1 MIINRFTNQARMPSF
16 GLFLYLCENFT
27 PMKTKLILL
36 LCFLCLFA
44 TAQNVHILPTPQQVK
59 TSEGQFVWDEN
70 VVLTYDASDA
80 EISQIVTIFR
90 QDLDQISGKK
100 VQFSRG
106 IIKGKHFI
114 ELIKTDHL
122 GVSENEDQAYRL
134 TINRNFVRMEA
145 TTNTGLFYATQSLKQ
160 LFRHAFLTDKNQ
172 IAIPCMAIT
181 DWPNFKIRAWQDD
194 ISRGPI
200 VSMDYLKRLIPQM
213 AECKLNAFS
222 LYTEHTFK
230 TQCHPDIAPIDA
242 FTAEEIKELEEFCR
256 PYHIQVIGN
265 QQCFGHFEEI
275 LCNPFYSHLADTK
288 WNLNP
293 AKEET
298 YKFLEDHLREVARAY
313 KSPYFNINCDE
324 TESLGQGLA
333 KTYVDSVGAEK
344 VYYQHINR
352 VNRMLRPFRKR
363 VMMWGDIADQHPEI
377 LANLDDDIFLI
388 AWSYV
393 DKNDFDDF
401 LKPYKESGRS
411 FFVAP
416 GVSLSERVW
425 PKHYEF
431 RKNITNLC
439 RDGYRNGAI
448 GVINTCWDDFGES
461 LINSALYGLALGAE
475 MSWNPLKDA
484 GDEMASRQLDENF
497 SAHSLGCLATEPLH
511 SLNHVSDLSKFDEI
525 GKFTALTAPMVPFY
539 PALVDSSF
547 EQRSIDALTELAL
560 ASKQLTERKKAVKR
574 NADVFDN
581 ALYAVHRMKWCAER
595 NIARCQL
602 YRTLNDPSEEN
613 IAESKETILN
623 LKTSLHDLKKEYV
636 KVWDIESRPYWLD
649 VNLKKYDDIARDLQ
663 QLEYLPF
670 IETTTDEKGHTA
682 IALKTVFND
691 KEIRYT
697 IDGKEVTHYDSIY
710 QSPIVLERPCL
721 VKAACFN
728 EVGEP
733 TCAERYFCYHKAMGR
748 LKQLNS
754 PAGNYRPEYS
764 GGGDNALVDGTLGGD
779 DYRDGHWQGFYGM
792 DADIEIDL
800 GKWTKVN
807 ALNIGFLVNA
817 HDWILRPNEV
827 AVYTSTDGKLYRI
840 HKTFTLSTE
849 VERKGNFVFR
859 EKYETPNLSTRYL
872 RIVAKNPG
880 LIPEGLPGAGY
891 DSWIFMDE
899 IIVE

>member
-1 MIINRFTNQARMPSF
+1 
-16 GLFLYLCENFT
+16 
-27 PMKTKLILL
+27 MKSKLLTI
-36 LCFLCLFA
+36 LCLFA
-44 TAQNVHILPTPQQVK
+44 MTAFAQNIHILPTPQQVK
-59 TSEGQFVWDEN
+59 TAEGQFVWDEN

-80 EISQIVTIFR
+80 EISQIVTMFR
-90 QDLDQISGKK
+90 QELDRISGKK

-106 IIKGKHFI
+106 VIKGKHFI

-122 GVSENEDQAYRL
+122 GISENEDQAYRL
-134 TINRNFVRMEA
+134 TINPNFVRMEA

-160 LFRHAFLTDKNQ
+160 LYRYAFLQSKGNE
-172 IAIPCMAIT
+172 IALPCVTIT

-230 TQCHPDIAPIDA
+230 TNCHPDIAPTDA

-256 PYHIQVIGN
+256 PYHIQIIGN

-298 YKFLEDHLREVARAY
+298 YQFLEDHLREVARAY

-324 TESLGQGLA
+324 TESLGQGYA
-333 KTYVDSVGAEK
+333 KAYVDSIGAEK

-352 VNRMLRPFRKR
+352 VNRMLRPYRKR

-377 LANLDDDIFLI
+377 LDNLDDDIFLI

-439 RDGYRNGAI
+439 RDGYKNGAL

-475 MSWNPLKDA
+475 MSWNA
-484 GDEMASRQLDENF
+484 VSTDERNAEANFANHFFGSTSDTFINYLDSISEI
-497 SAHSLGCLATEPLH
+497 
-511 SLNHVSDLSKFDEI
+511 SKIDDI
-525 GKFTALTAPMVPFY
+525 GKFSALTEHITPFY
-539 PALVDSSF
+539 PSQITDS
-547 EQRSIDALTELAL
+547 T
-560 ASKQLTERKKAVKR
+560 KKANQLLFEKLDRLELIEWATVGKIKKNR
-574 NADVFDN
+574 GMIDN
-581 ALYAVHRMKWCAER
+581 AIYSIMRMKWCTLR

-602 YRTLNDPSEEN
+602 YKTYNDPTEEN
-613 IAESKETILN
+613 VDFSQHMINGL
-623 LKTSLHDLKKEYV
+623 LWHLHQLKKEYV
-636 KVWDIESRPYWLD
+636 KVWNIESRPYWLD
-649 VNLKKYDDIARDLQ
+649 VNMKKYDDIARELQ

-670 IETTTDEKGHTA
+670 IEAITDGKGHTA
-682 IALKTVFND
+682 IALKTIFGD

-697 IDGKEVTHYDSIY
+697 LDGKEVTSNDSVY

-733 TCAERYFCYHKAMGR
+733 ICTERYFCYHKGMGR
-748 LKQLNS
+748 LKKLNS

-764 GGGDNALVDGTLGGD
+764 GGGDAALLDGSLGTD
-779 DYRDGHWQGFYGM
+779 DYKDGRWQGFYGT

-817 HDWILRPNEV
+817 YDWILCP
-827 AVYTSTDGKLYRI
+827 
-840 HKTFTLSTE
+840 TE
-849 VERKGNFVFR
+849 VEIYGSYDGKNYTLRGTFPITTEVTKEGNFIFR
-859 EKYETPNLSTRYL
+859 ERFDVPISTRLL
-872 RIVAKNPG
+872 RVVVKNAG
-880 LIPEGLPGAGY
+880 KIPEGYPGTGF

-899 IIVE
+899 IVVE

>member
-1 MIINRFTNQARMPSF
+1 
-16 GLFLYLCENFT
+16 
-27 PMKTKLILL
+27 MKSKLLTI
-36 LCFLCLFA
+36 LCLFA
-44 TAQNVHILPTPQQVK
+44 LNAFAQNVHILPTPQQVK
-59 TSEGQFVWDEN
+59 TAEGQFVWDEN

-80 EISQIVTIFR
+80 EISQIVTMFR
-90 QDLDQISGKK
+90 QDLDRISGKK

-106 IIKGKHFI
+106 VIKGKHFI

-122 GVSENEDQAYRL
+122 GISENEDQAYRL

-160 LFRHAFLTDKNQ
+160 LYRYAFLQSKGNE
-172 IAIPCMAIT
+172 IAIPCMTIT

-230 TQCHPDIAPIDA
+230 TKCHPDIAPTDA

-256 PYHIQVIGN
+256 PYHIQIIGN

-298 YKFLEDHLREVARAY
+298 YQFLEDHLCEVARAY

-324 TESLGQGLA
+324 TESLGQGYA
-333 KTYVDSVGAEK
+333 KAYVDSIGAEK

-352 VNRMLRPFRKR
+352 VNRMLRPYRKR
-363 VMMWGDIADQHPEI
+363 VMMWGDIADKHPEI

-431 RKNITNLC
+431 RKNISNLC
-439 RDGYRNGAI
+439 RDGYKNGAL

-475 MSWNPLKDA
+475 MSWNA
-484 GDEMASRQLDENF
+484 VSTDERNAEANFANHFFGSTSNTLINYLDSISEI
-497 SAHSLGCLATEPLH
+497 
-511 SLNHVSDLSKFDEI
+511 SKIDDI
-525 GKFTALTAPMVPFY
+525 GKFSALTEHITPFY
-539 PALVDSSF
+539 PSQIADS
-547 EQRSIDALTELAL
+547 T
-560 ASKQLTERKKAVKR
+560 KKANQLLFEKLDRLELIEWATVGKIKKNR
-574 NADVFDN
+574 GMIDN
-581 ALYAVHRMKWCAER
+581 AIYSIMRMKWCTLR

-602 YRTLNDPSEEN
+602 YKTYNDPTEEN
-613 IAESKETILN
+613 VDFSQHMINGL
-623 LKTSLHDLKKEYV
+623 LWHLHQLKKEYV
-636 KVWDIESRPYWLD
+636 KVWNIESRPYWLD
-649 VNLKKYDDIARDLQ
+649 VNMKKYDDIARELQ

-670 IETTTDEKGHTA
+670 IEAITDEKGHTA
-682 IALKTVFND
+682 IALKTIFGD

-697 IDGKEVTHYDSIY
+697 VDGKEVTKSAPVYEN
-710 QSPIVLERPCL
+710 PIQLERPCL
-721 VKAACFN
+721 VKAACFD

-733 TCAERYFCYHKAMGR
+733 TCTERYFCYHKAMGR

-764 GGGDNALVDGTLGGD
+764 GGGDNALVDGTLGGG
-779 DYRDGHWQGFYGM
+779 DYKDGRWQGFYGT

-800 GKWTKVN
+800 GTWTKVN

-817 HDWILRPNEV
+817 HDWILRPDTIQ
-827 AVYTSTDGKLYRI
+827 VYGSYNGKDYTLRG
-840 HKTFTLSTE
+840 TFPLTTE
-849 VERKGNFVFR
+849 VTREGNFTFR
-859 EKYETPNLSTRYL
+859 ERFEIPISTRLL
-872 RIVAKNPG
+872 RIVVKNPG
-880 LIPEGLPGAGY
+880 KLPEGLPGAGF

-899 IIVE
+899 IVVE

>member
-1 MIINRFTNQARMPSF
+1 MRVQLLIILW
-16 GLFLYLCENFT
+16 LFSLCAF
-27 PMKTKLILL
+27 
-36 LCFLCLFA
+36 
-44 TAQNVHILPTPQQVK
+44 AQNAHILPTPQQVEF
-59 TSEGQFVWDEN
+59 TEGYFTWDDN

-80 EISQIVTIFR
+80 EINQIVTLFR
-90 QDLDQISGKK
+90 NDLDQISGKK

-106 IIKGKHFI
+106 VIKGKKFI

-134 TINRNFVRMEA
+134 TVNNNFIRMEA

-160 LFRHAFLTDKNQ
+160 LFRYSFLSNKGE
-172 IAIPCMAIT
+172 IVIPCMTIT

-200 VSMDYLKRLIPQM
+200 VSMDYLKRLIPQL

-230 TQCHPDIAPIDA
+230 TKCHPDIAPTDA

-256 PYHIQVIGN
+256 PYHIQIIGN

-275 LCNPFYSHLADTK
+275 LRNPFYSHLADTK

-298 YKFLEDHLREVARAY
+298 YQFLEDHLREVARAY

-324 TESLGQGLA
+324 TESLGQGYA
-333 KTYVDSVGAEK
+333 KAHVDSIGAEN
-344 VYYQHINR
+344 VYYQYINR
-352 VNRMLRPFRKR
+352 VNRMLRPYRKR

-377 LANLDDDIFLI
+377 LDNLDKDIFLI

-393 DKNDFDDF
+393 DIDSFDDF
-401 LKPYKESGRS
+401 LQPYVKSGRNY
-411 FFVAP
+411 FVAP

-431 RKNITNLC
+431 KKNITNLC
-439 RDGYRNGAI
+439 RDGYRNGAL

-475 MSWNPLKDA
+475 MSWNATTHQERSTETDFTIHFL
-484 GDEMASRQLDENF
+484 G
-497 SAHSLGCLATEPLH
+497 SL
-511 SLNHVSDLSKFDEI
+511 SSDIYEHLEALSEWTKIDGI
-525 GKFTALTAPMVPFY
+525 GKFTAMTEPMAPFY
-539 PALVDSSF
+539 PALVNDSIKALN
-547 EQRSIDALTELAL
+547 QRASIALSAL
-560 ASKQLTERKKAVKR
+560 EKDLKNDKNKIKR
-574 NADVFDN
+574 NADLFDN
-581 ALYAVHRMKWCAER
+581 ALYAVHRMQWCAKR
-595 NIARCQL
+595 NATRIQL
-602 YRTLNDPSEEN
+602 FRTYNDPMKAN
-613 IAESKETILN
+613 IAESKKMIQELMSLLHN
-623 LKTSLHDLKKEYV
+623 LKTEYV
-636 KVWDIESRPYWLD
+636 KIWNIESRPYWLD
-649 VNLKKYDDIARDLQ
+649 VNMKKYDDIARELQ
-663 QLEYLPF
+663 QLEYLSF
-670 IETTTDEKGHTA
+670 IEAITNEKGHA
-682 IALKTVFND
+682 AVALKTVFND

-697 IDGKEVTHYDSIY
+697 LDGKEVTPNDSVY
-710 QSPIVLERPCL
+710 QNPIVLERPCL

-733 TCAERYFCYHKAMGR
+733 VCDERYFCYHKAMGR

-764 GGGDNALVDGTLGGD
+764 GGGDNALLDGTLGSD
-779 DYRDGHWQGFYGM
+779 DYTDGHWQGFYGI
-792 DADIEIDL
+792 DADLEIDF
-800 GKWTKVN
+800 GKVQKVN

-817 HDWILRPNEV
+817 HDWILRPDEIE
-827 AVYTSTDGKLYRI
+827 VYTSNDGKSYKPF
-840 HKTFTLSTE
+840 KTFNLKTKIPLT
-849 VERKGNFVFR
+849 GNHTFR
-859 EKYETPNLSTRYL
+859 ERFELPNLSTRHL
-872 RIVAKNPG
+872 RIVVKNPG
-880 LIPEGLPGAGY
+880 LLPEGLPGAGY

-899 IIVE
+899 MMVE

>member
-1 MIINRFTNQARMPSF
+1 
-16 GLFLYLCENFT
+16 
-27 PMKTKLILL
+27 MKSKLITI
-36 LCFLCLFA
+36 LCLFA
-44 TAQNVHILPTPQQVK
+44 LNAFAQNIHILPTPQQVK
-59 TSEGQFVWDEN
+59 TTEGQFVWDEN

-80 EISQIVTIFR
+80 EISQIVTMFR
-90 QDLDQISGKK
+90 QDLDRISGKK

-106 IIKGKHFI
+106 VIKGKHFI

-122 GVSENEDQAYRL
+122 GISENEDQAYRL

-160 LFRHAFLTDKNQ
+160 LYRYAFLQSKGNE
-172 IAIPCMAIT
+172 IALPCATIT

-230 TQCHPDIAPIDA
+230 TQCHPDIAPTDA

-256 PYHIQVIGN
+256 PYHIQIIGN

-324 TESLGQGLA
+324 TESLGQGYA
-333 KTYVDSVGAEK
+333 KAYVDSIGAEK

-352 VNRMLRPFRKR
+352 VNRMLRPYRKR

-377 LANLDDDIFLI
+377 LDNLDDDIFLI

-431 RKNITNLC
+431 KKNITNLC
-439 RDGYRNGAI
+439 RDGYKNGAL

-461 LINSALYGLALGAE
+461 LTNCALYGLALGAE
-475 MSWNPLKDA
+475 MSWNAVSTKERNTEANFTNHFFGSTSDTLINY
-484 GDEMASRQLDENF
+484 LDSISEI
-497 SAHSLGCLATEPLH
+497 
-511 SLNHVSDLSKFDEI
+511 SKIDDI
-525 GKFTALTAPMVPFY
+525 GKFSALTEHITPFY
-539 PALVDSSF
+539 PSQITDSTKEANQLLF
-547 EQRSIDALTELAL
+547 EKLNRLELIEY
-560 ASKQLTERKKAVKR
+560 STVEKIKKNR
-574 NADVFDN
+574 DMIDN
-581 ALYAVHRMKWCAER
+581 AIYSIMRMKWCTLR

-602 YRTLNDPSEEN
+602 YKTYNDPTEEN
-613 IAESKETILN
+613 VDFSQHMINGL
-623 LKTSLHDLKKEYV
+623 LWHLHQLKKEYV
-636 KVWDIESRPYWLD
+636 KVWNIESRPYWLD
-649 VNLKKYDDIARDLQ
+649 VNMKKYDDIAHELQ

-670 IETTTDEKGHTA
+670 IEATTDKNGNAA
-682 IALKTVFND
+682 IALKTIYGD
-691 KEIRYT
+691 KVIHYT
-697 IDGKEVTHYDSIY
+697 LDGKEVTPNDSVY
-710 QSPIVLERPCL
+710 QSPIALERPCL

-733 TCAERYFCYHKAMGR
+733 ICAERYFCYHKGMGR

-764 GGGDNALVDGTLGGD
+764 GGGDNALVDGTLGSD
-779 DYRDGHWQGFYGM
+779 DYKDGHWQGFYGI

-800 GKWTKVN
+800 GKWTKVE

-817 HDWILRPNEV
+817 HDWILRPDTIQ
-827 AVYTSTDGKLYRI
+827 VYGSYNGKDYTLRG
-840 HKTFTLSTE
+840 TFPLTTE
-849 VERKGNFVFR
+849 VTHEGNFTFR
-859 EKYETPNLSTRYL
+859 ERFEIPISTRLL
-872 RIVAKNPG
+872 RIVIKNPG
-880 LIPEGLPGAGY
+880 KLPEGLPGAGF

-899 IIVE
+899 IVVE

>member
-1 MIINRFTNQARMPSF
+1 MRHK
-16 GLFLYLCENFT
+16 FLI
-27 PMKTKLILL
+27 ILL
-36 LCFLCLFA
+36 CLLSLCA
-44 TAQNVHILPTPQQVK
+44 SAQNTHILPTPQQVK
-59 TSEGQFVWDEN
+59 TAEGQFVWDEN
-70 VVLTYDASDA
+70 IILTYDASDA
-80 EISQIVTIFR
+80 EISKIVSMWRSDLEQITPKRILFTRGVT
-90 QDLDQISGKK
+90 
-100 VQFSRG
+100 
-106 IIKGKHFI
+106 KGKHYI

-134 TINRNFVRMEA
+134 TVTQGFIRMEA

-160 LFRHAFLTDKNQ
+160 LYRYSFYSNKGEIR
-172 IAIPCMAIT
+172 IPCMTIT

-230 TQCHPDIAPIDA
+230 TKCHPDIAPTDA
-242 FTAEEIKELEEFCR
+242 FTAEEIKELEDFCR
-256 PYHIQVIGN
+256 PYHIQIIGN

-324 TESLGQGLA
+324 TESLGQGYA
-333 KTYVDSVGAEK
+333 KAYVDSIGAETA
-344 VYYQHINR
+344 YYQHVNR
-352 VNRMLRPFRKR
+352 VNRMLRPYRKR

-377 LANLDDDIFLI
+377 LDNLDDDIFLI

-393 DKNDFDDF
+393 GIDSFDEF
-401 LKPYKESGRS
+401 LRPYVKSGRN
-411 FFVAP
+411 FFVAL

-439 RDGYRNGAI
+439 RDGYKNGAL

-461 LINSALYGLALGAE
+461 LTNCALYGLALGAE
-475 MSWNPLKDA
+475 MSWNPVSKQERHTEANFTLHFFGSLSEA
-484 GDEMASRQLDENF
+484 LCQHLDE
-497 SAHSLGCLATEPLH
+497 
-511 SLNHVSDLSKFDEI
+511 LSELTKIDGI
-525 GKFTALTAPMVPFY
+525 GKFTAMTEPMVPFY
-539 PALVDSSF
+539 PALVSDSIKAVN
-547 EQRSIDALTELAL
+547 QRASVALSVLEKNLVNDK
-560 ASKQLTERKKAVKR
+560 KQVKR

-581 ALYAVHRMKWCAER
+581 ALYAVHRMQWCTKR
-595 NIARCQL
+595 NMARIQL
-602 YRTLNDPSEEN
+602 YRTYLHPTEAN
-613 IAESKETILN
+613 IAESQRMIGELYA
-623 LKTSLHDLKKEYV
+623 SLHDLKTEYV
-636 KVWDIESRPYWLD
+636 KVWNIESRPYWLD
-649 VNLKKYDDIARDLQ
+649 VNMKKYDDIAKELQ

-670 IETTTDEKGHTA
+670 IETTTDESGNA
-682 IALKTVFND
+682 SIALKTVFDD
-691 KEIRYT
+691 KEIHYT
-697 IDGKEVTHYDSIY
+697 IDGKDVTANDSVYKKPVI
-710 QSPIVLERPCL
+710 LEWPCL

-728 EVGEP
+728 ALGEP
-733 TCAERYFCYHKAMGR
+733 VCAERYFCYHKGMGK

-764 GGGDNALVDGTLGGD
+764 GGGDGALLDGNLGSD
-779 DYRDGHWQGFYGM
+779 DYTDGRWQGFYGI
-792 DADIEIDL
+792 DADLEIDF
-800 GKWTKVN
+800 GKYQKVN
-807 ALNIGFLVNA
+807 ALNIGFLANA

-827 AVYTSTDGKLYRI
+827 EVYTSNDGKSY
-840 HKTFTLSTE
+840 KPYTTFSLTTE
-849 VERKGNFVFR
+849 VPLTGNHTFR
-859 EKYETPNLSTRYL
+859 ERFELPNLSTRYL
-872 RIVAKNPG
+872 RIVVKNPG
-880 LIPEGLPGAGY
+880 KLPEGLPGSGY

-899 IIVE
+899 VMVE

>member
-1 MIINRFTNQARMPSF
+1 
-16 GLFLYLCENFT
+16 
-27 PMKTKLILL
+27 MKSKLLTI
-36 LCFLCLFA
+36 LCLFA
-44 TAQNVHILPTPQQVK
+44 MTTLAQNVHILPTPQQVK
-59 TSEGQFVWDEN
+59 TTEGQFVWDEN

-80 EISQIVTIFR
+80 EISQIVTMFR
-90 QDLDQISGKK
+90 QDLDRISGKK

-106 IIKGKHFI
+106 VIKGKHFI

-122 GVSENEDQAYRL
+122 GISENEDQAYRL

-160 LFRHAFLTDKNQ
+160 LYRYAFLQSKGNE
-172 IAIPCMAIT
+172 IALPCATIT

-230 TQCHPDIAPIDA
+230 TKCHPDIAPIDA

-256 PYHIQVIGN
+256 PYHIQIIGN

-275 LCNPFYSHLADTK
+275 LCNPFYSDLADTK

-324 TESLGQGLA
+324 TESLGQGYA
-333 KTYVDSVGAEK
+333 KAYVDSIGAET

-352 VNRMLRPFRKR
+352 VNRMLRPYRKR
-363 VMMWGDIADQHPEI
+363 VMMWGDIADKHPEI

-431 RKNITNLC
+431 RKNISNLC
-439 RDGYRNGAI
+439 RDGYKNGAL

-461 LINSALYGLALGAE
+461 LINSALYGLAWGAE
-475 MSWNPLKDA
+475 MSWNA
-484 GDEMASRQLDENF
+484 VSTDERNAEANFTNHFFGSTSDTLINYLDSISEI
-497 SAHSLGCLATEPLH
+497 
-511 SLNHVSDLSKFDEI
+511 SKIDDI
-525 GKFTALTAPMVPFY
+525 GKFSALTEHITPFY
-539 PALVDSSF
+539 PSQITDS
-547 EQRSIDALTELAL
+547 T
-560 ASKQLTERKKAVKR
+560 KKANQLLFEKLDRLELIEWATVGKIKKNR
-574 NADVFDN
+574 GMIDN
-581 ALYAVHRMKWCAER
+581 AIYSIMRMKWCTLR

-602 YRTLNDPSEEN
+602 YKTYNDPTEEN
-613 IAESKETILN
+613 VDFSQHMINGL
-623 LKTSLHDLKKEYV
+623 LWHLHQLKKEYV
-636 KVWDIESRPYWLD
+636 KVWNIESRPYWLD
-649 VNLKKYDDIARDLQ
+649 VNMKKYDDIARELQ
-663 QLEYLPF
+663 QIEYLPF
-670 IETTTDEKGHTA
+670 IETITDEKGHTA
-682 IALKTVFND
+682 IALKTIFGD

-697 IDGKEVTHYDSIY
+697 VDGKEVTKSAPVYEN
-710 QSPIVLERPCL
+710 PIQLERPCL

-754 PAGNYRPEYS
+754 PAGNYRPER
-764 GGGDNALVDGTLGGD
+764 LGHLD
-779 DYRDGHWQGFYGM
+779 ESQRAEYRL
-792 DADIEIDL
+792 L
-800 GKWTKVN
+800 GECPRLDPAPRHDTS
-807 ALNIGFLVNA
+807 LRFLQ
-817 HDWILRPNEV
+817 
-827 AVYTSTDGKLYRI
+827 
-840 HKTFTLSTE
+840 
-849 VERKGNFVFR
+849 RKGLH
-859 EKYETPNLSTRYL
+859 PARYFPPYH
-872 RIVAKNPG
+872 RSDPRG
-880 LIPEGLPGAGY
+880 QFHLPRA
-891 DSWIFMDE
+891 F
-899 IIVE
+899 

>member
-1 MIINRFTNQARMPSF
+1 MRARFLII
-16 GLFLYLCENFT
+16 
-27 PMKTKLILL
+27 
-36 LCFLCLFA
+36 LCLFSLCA
-44 TAQNVHILPTPQQVK
+44 FAQNTHILPTPQQVEF
-59 TSEGQFVWDEN
+59 TEGYFTWDDN

-80 EISQIVTIFR
+80 EINQIVTMFR
-90 QDLDQISGKK
+90 NDLDQISGKK

-106 IIKGKHFI
+106 VIKGMRFI

-134 TINRNFVRMEA
+134 TVNNNFIRLEA

-160 LFRHAFLTDKNQ
+160 LYRYAYLKSPSGT
-172 IAIPCMAIT
+172 IVIPCMT
-181 DWPNFKIRAWQDD
+181 VSDWPNFKVRAWQDD

-200 VSMDYLKRLIPQM
+200 VSMEYLKRLIPQM
-213 AECKLNAFS
+213 AECKMNAFS

-230 TQCHPDIAPIDA
+230 TKCHPDIAPSDA
-242 FTAEEIKELEEFCR
+242 FTAEEIKELEDFCR
-256 PYHIQVIGN
+256 PYHIQIIGN

-298 YKFLEDHLREVARAY
+298 YKFLEDHLREVAKAY

-324 TESLGQGLA
+324 TESLGQGYA
-333 KTYVDSVGAEK
+333 KAYVDSIGAEK

-352 VNRMLRPFRKR
+352 VNRMLRPYRKR

-377 LANLDDDIFLI
+377 LDNLDKDIFLI

-393 DKNDFDDF
+393 GKNDFDDF

-431 RKNITNLC
+431 RKNISNLC
-439 RDGYRNGAI
+439 RDGYKNGAL

-461 LINSALYGLALGAE
+461 LINSALYGLAWGAE
-475 MSWNPLKDA
+475 MSWNA
-484 GDEMASRQLDENF
+484 VSTDERNAEANFANHFFGSTSNTLINYLDSISEI
-497 SAHSLGCLATEPLH
+497 
-511 SLNHVSDLSKFDEI
+511 SKIDDI
-525 GKFTALTAPMVPFY
+525 GKFSALTEHITPFY
-539 PALVDSSF
+539 PSQITDS
-547 EQRSIDALTELAL
+547 T
-560 ASKQLTERKKAVKR
+560 KKANQLLFEKLDRLELIEWATVGKIKKNR
-574 NADVFDN
+574 GMIDN
-581 ALYAVHRMKWCAER
+581 AIYSIMRMKWCTLR

-602 YRTLNDPSEEN
+602 YKTYNDPTEEN
-613 IAESKETILN
+613 VDFSQHMINGL
-623 LKTSLHDLKKEYV
+623 LWHLHQLKKEYV
-636 KVWDIESRPYWLD
+636 KVWNIESRPYWLD
-649 VNLKKYDDIARDLQ
+649 VNMKKYDDIARELQ

-670 IETTTDEKGHTA
+670 IEAITDEKGHTA
-682 IALKTVFND
+682 IALKTIFGD

-697 IDGKEVTHYDSIY
+697 LDGKDVTTNDSIY
-710 QSPIVLERPCL
+710 KRPIVLERPCL

-728 EVGEP
+728 ALGEP
-733 TCAERYFCYHKAMGR
+733 VCTERYFCYHKGMGR

-764 GGGDNALVDGTLGGD
+764 GGGDNALLDGNLGSD
-779 DYRDGHWQGFYGM
+779 DYTDGHWQGFYGI
-792 DADIEIDL
+792 DADLEIDL
-800 GKWTKVN
+800 GSLTKVN

-817 HDWILRPNEV
+817 HDWILRPDVVEIHC
-827 AVYTSTDGKLYRI
+827 STDGKNY
-840 HKTFTLSTE
+840 KPFKSFNLSTE
-849 VERKGNFVFR
+849 ISLKGNHTFR
-859 EKYETPNLSTRYL
+859 ERFVAPNLSTRYL
-872 RIVAKNPG
+872 RIVVKNPG
-880 LIPEGLPGAGY
+880 KLPEGLPGAGY

-899 IIVE
+899 VMVE

>member
-1 MIINRFTNQARMPSF
+1 MKKIFIFISCIFLTVC
-16 GLFLYLCENFT
+16 GL
-27 PMKTKLILL
+27 
-36 LCFLCLFA
+36 
-44 TAQNVHILPTPQQVK
+44 AQNIHILPTPQQVK
-59 TSEGQFVWDEN
+59 THEGQFIWDN
-70 VVLTYDASDA
+70 DVVLAYDASDT
-80 EISQIVTIFR
+80 EISQIVTMLR
-90 QDLDQISGKK
+90 KDLDQINGKPL
-100 VQFSRG
+100 QFARG
-106 IIKGKHFI
+106 TVKGKHFI

-122 GVSENEDQAYRL
+122 GISENEDQAYRL
-134 TINRNFVRMEA
+134 TINPNFVRMEA

-160 LFRHAFLTDKNQ
+160 LYRYAFLQSKGNE
-172 IAIPCMAIT
+172 IALPCMTIT

-230 TQCHPDIAPIDA
+230 TQCHPDIAPTDA

-256 PYHIQVIGN
+256 PYHIQIIGN

-298 YKFLEDHLREVARAY
+298 YQFLEDHLREVANAY

-324 TESLGQGLA
+324 TESLGQGYA
-333 KTYVDSVGAEK
+333 KAYVDSIGAEK

-352 VNRMLRPFRKR
+352 VNRMLRPYRKR

-377 LANLDDDIFLI
+377 LENLDDDIFLI

-431 RKNITNLC
+431 RKNISNLC
-439 RDGYRNGAI
+439 RDGYKNGAL

-475 MSWNPLKDA
+475 MSWNA
-484 GDEMASRQLDENF
+484 VSTDERNTETNFANHFFGSTSDTFINYLDSISEI
-497 SAHSLGCLATEPLH
+497 
-511 SLNHVSDLSKFDEI
+511 SKIDDI
-525 GKFTALTAPMVPFY
+525 GKFSALTEHITPFY
-539 PALVDSSF
+539 PSQITDS
-547 EQRSIDALTELAL
+547 T
-560 ASKQLTERKKAVKR
+560 KKANQLLFEKLDRLELIEWATVEKIKKNR
-574 NADVFDN
+574 GMIDN
-581 ALYAVHRMKWCAER
+581 AIYSIMRMKWCTLR

-602 YRTLNDPSEEN
+602 YKTYNDPTEEN
-613 IAESKETILN
+613 VDFSQHMINGL
-623 LKTSLHDLKKEYV
+623 LWHLHQLKKEYV
-636 KVWDIESRPYWLD
+636 KVWNIESRPYWLD
-649 VNLKKYDDIARDLQ
+649 VNLKKYDDIARELQ

-670 IETTTDEKGHTA
+670 IETTTNEKGHTA
-682 IALKTVFND
+682 IALKTIFCD

-697 IDGKEVTHYDSIY
+697 LDGKEVTPNDSIY
-710 QSPIVLERPCL
+710 QSPIVLERPCI

-733 TCAERYFCYHKAMGR
+733 ICAERYFCYHKAMGR

-779 DYRDGHWQGFYGM
+779 DYKDGRWQGFYGT

-800 GKWTKVN
+800 GTWTKVN

-817 HDWILRPNEV
+817 HDWILRPDTIQ
-827 AVYTSTDGKLYRI
+827 VYGSYNGKDYTLRGTFPLTTKVTS
-840 HKTFTLSTE
+840 E
-849 VERKGNFVFR
+849 GNFTFR
-859 EKYETPNLSTRYL
+859 ERFEIPISTRLL
-872 RIVAKNPG
+872 RIVVKNPG
-880 LIPEGLPGAGY
+880 KLPDGLPGAGF

-899 IIVE
+899 IVVE

>member
-1 MIINRFTNQARMPSF
+1 
-16 GLFLYLCENFT
+16 
-27 PMKTKLILL
+27 MKSKLLTI
-36 LCFLCLFA
+36 LCLFA
-44 TAQNVHILPTPQQVK
+44 MTTFAQNTHILPTPQQVK
-59 TSEGQFVWDEN
+59 TAEGQFVWDEN

-80 EISQIVTIFR
+80 EISQIVTMFR
-90 QDLDQISGKK
+90 QELDRISGKK

-106 IIKGKHFI
+106 VIKGKHFI

-122 GVSENEDQAYRL
+122 GISENEDQAYRL
-134 TINRNFVRMEA
+134 TINPNFVRMEA

-160 LFRHAFLTDKNQ
+160 LYRYAFLQSKGNE
-172 IAIPCMAIT
+172 IALPCATIT

-230 TQCHPDIAPIDA
+230 TKCHPDIAPTDA
-242 FTAEEIKELEEFCR
+242 FTAEEIKELEEFCK
-256 PYHIQVIGN
+256 PYHIQIIGN

-275 LCNPFYSHLADTK
+275 LCNPFYNHLADTK

-324 TESLGQGLA
+324 TESLGQGYA
-333 KTYVDSVGAEK
+333 KAYVDSIGAEK

-352 VNRMLRPFRKR
+352 VNQMLRPYRKR

-377 LANLDDDIFLI
+377 LDNLDEDIFLI

-393 DKNDFDDF
+393 NKNDFDDF

-431 RKNITNLC
+431 RKNISNLC
-439 RDGYRNGAI
+439 RDGYKNGAL

-461 LINSALYGLALGAE
+461 LINSALYGLAWGAE
-475 MSWNPLKDA
+475 MSWNA
-484 GDEMASRQLDENF
+484 VSTDERNAEANFANHFFGSTSNTLINYLDSISEI
-497 SAHSLGCLATEPLH
+497 
-511 SLNHVSDLSKFDEI
+511 SKIDDI
-525 GKFTALTAPMVPFY
+525 GKFSALTEHITPFY
-539 PALVDSSF
+539 PSQITDS
-547 EQRSIDALTELAL
+547 T
-560 ASKQLTERKKAVKR
+560 KKANQLLFEKLDRLELIEWATVGKIKKNR
-574 NADVFDN
+574 GMIDN
-581 ALYAVHRMKWCAER
+581 AIYAIMRMKWCTLR

-602 YRTLNDPSEEN
+602 YKTYNDPTEEN
-613 IAESKETILN
+613 VDFSQHMINGL
-623 LKTSLHDLKKEYV
+623 LWHLHQLKKEYV
-636 KVWDIESRPYWLD
+636 KVWNIESRPYWLD
-649 VNLKKYDDIARDLQ
+649 VNMKKYDDIARELQ

-670 IETTTDEKGHTA
+670 IEAITDEKGRTA
-682 IALKTVFND
+682 IALKTIFGD

-697 IDGKEVTHYDSIY
+697 VDGKEVTKSAPVYEN
-710 QSPIVLERPCL
+710 PIQLERPCL

-764 GGGDNALVDGTLGGD
+764 GGGDNALVDGTLGSD
-779 DYRDGHWQGFYGM
+779 DYKDGRWQGFYGT

-800 GKWTKVN
+800 GTWTKVE

-817 HDWILRPNEV
+817 HDWILRPDTIQ
-827 AVYTSTDGKLYRI
+827 VYGSYNGKDYTLRG
-840 HKTFTLSTE
+840 TFPLTTE
-849 VERKGNFVFR
+849 VTREGNFTFR
-859 EKYETPNLSTRYL
+859 ERFEIPISTRLL
-872 RIVAKNPG
+872 RIVVKNPG
-880 LIPEGLPGAGY
+880 KLPDGLPGAGF

-899 IIVE
+899 IVVE

>member
-1 MIINRFTNQARMPSF
+1 
-16 GLFLYLCENFT
+16 
-27 PMKTKLILL
+27 MKSKLITI
-36 LCFLCLFA
+36 LCLFA
-44 TAQNVHILPTPQQVK
+44 MTAFAQNTHILPTPQQVK
-59 TSEGQFVWDEN
+59 TAEGQFVWDEN

-80 EISQIVTIFR
+80 EISQIVTMFR
-90 QDLDQISGKK
+90 QDLDRISGKK

-106 IIKGKHFI
+106 VIKGKHFI

-122 GVSENEDQAYRL
+122 GISENEDQAYRL

-160 LFRHAFLTDKNQ
+160 LYRYAFLQSKGNE
-172 IAIPCMAIT
+172 IALPCATIT

-230 TQCHPDIAPIDA
+230 TNCHPDIAPTDA
-242 FTAEEIKELEEFCR
+242 FTTEEIKELEEFCR
-256 PYHIQVIGN
+256 PYHIQIIGN

-333 KTYVDSVGAEK
+333 KAYVDSIGTEK

-352 VNRMLRPFRKR
+352 VNRMLRPYRKR
-363 VMMWGDIADQHPEI
+363 VMMWGDIADKHPEI
-377 LANLDDDIFLI
+377 LENLDDDIFLI

-401 LKPYKESGRS
+401 LKPYKASGRS

-431 RKNITNLC
+431 RKNISNLC
-439 RDGYRNGAI
+439 RDGYKNGAL

-475 MSWNPLKDA
+475 MSWNA
-484 GDEMASRQLDENF
+484 VSTDERNTETNFANHFFESTSDTFINYLDSISEI
-497 SAHSLGCLATEPLH
+497 
-511 SLNHVSDLSKFDEI
+511 SKIDDI
-525 GKFTALTAPMVPFY
+525 GKFSALTEHITPFY
-539 PALVDSSF
+539 PSQITDS
-547 EQRSIDALTELAL
+547 T
-560 ASKQLTERKKAVKR
+560 KKANQLLYEKLDRLDLIEYWATVEKIKKNR
-574 NADVFDN
+574 GMIDN
-581 ALYAVHRMKWCAER
+581 AIYSIMRMKWCTLR

-602 YRTLNDPSEEN
+602 YKTYNDPTEEN
-613 IAESKETILN
+613 VDFSQHMINGL
-623 LKTSLHDLKKEYV
+623 LWHLHQLKKEYV
-636 KVWDIESRPYWLD
+636 KVWNIESRPYWLD
-649 VNLKKYDDIARDLQ
+649 VNMKKYDDIARELQ

-670 IETTTDEKGHTA
+670 IETTTNEKGHTA
-682 IALKTVFND
+682 VALKTVFGD

-697 IDGKEVTHYDSIY
+697 LDGSE
-710 QSPIVLERPCL
+710 QPL
-721 VKAACFN
+721 
-728 EVGEP
+728 
-733 TCAERYFCYHKAMGR
+733 
-748 LKQLNS
+748 
-754 PAGNYRPEYS
+754 
-764 GGGDNALVDGTLGGD
+764 
-779 DYRDGHWQGFYGM
+779 
-792 DADIEIDL
+792 
-800 GKWTKVN
+800 
-807 ALNIGFLVNA
+807 
-817 HDWILRPNEV
+817 
-827 AVYTSTDGKLYRI
+827 
-840 HKTFTLSTE
+840 
-849 VERKGNFVFR
+849 
-859 EKYETPNLSTRYL
+859 
-872 RIVAKNPG
+872 
-880 LIPEGLPGAGY
+880 LP
-891 DSWIFMDE
+891 
-899 IIVE
+899 V